1 MSKKAH
7 LESYLSSDEL
17 KTRYLSAKDLVESR
31 RWHLLWLVSL
41 DWSIKKAAQVMG
53 YNYDYAKEIVK
64 KYNSG
69 GELGIVNRQKKGKR
83 RAYNA
88 LLTDSQLLDLKE
100 ALKTPP
106 EDEGL
111 WTGPKVARWIEKK
124 TGIEKVWNQRGWD
137 YLKKCRYS
145 MQIPRRKHRKGD
157 KDEQAAFKANLPL
170 KVQELQREN
179 PNATIE
185 VWSFDEHRLG
195 LKPIIRRIWS
205 PIGKKPIA
213 LIEHRYEW
221 LYIYGFVHPKTG
233 RTEWFIIP
241 RVNTQWFNQV
251 LQALAQATGA
261 GKDKIILIVLDQARW
276 HTSKQL
282 EIPEGIV
289 LQTLPPY
296 SPELQP
302 AERLWCLADEPLVNR
317 TFDDL
322 DELEE
327 ILAKRCCILS
337 TMTSEISALTNYH
350 WWPDPEQLGEDN
362 PVCA

>member
-7 LESYLSSDEL
+7 LEPYLNRDEL

-41 DWSIKKAAQVMG
+41 DWSIKKAAEIIG
-53 YNYDYAKEIVK
+53 YNYDYAKKIVK
-64 KYNSG
+64 NYNSL
-69 GELGIVNRQKKGKR
+69 GELGVVNRQKKGKR

-88 LLTDSQLLDLKE
+88 LLTDNQLLELIE
-100 ALKTPP
+100 ALKSPP
-106 EDEGL
+106 EDQGL

-145 MQIPRRKHRKGD
+145 MQLPRKKHRKGD
-157 KDEQAAFKANLPL
+157 KDEQAEFKANLPL

-195 LKPIIRRIWS
+195 LKPIIRRIWA
-205 PIGKKPIA
+205 PIGQKPIA
-213 LIEHRYEW
+213 VIEHRYEW
-221 LYIYGFVHPKTG
+221 LYLYGFVHPKTG
-233 RTEWFIIP
+233 QTEWFIIP

-251 LQALAQATGA
+251 LAAIAEATGA

-276 HTSKQL
+276 HTSKNL

-289 LQTLPPY
+289 LETLPPY

-317 TFDDL
+317 TFDSL

-327 ILAKRCCILS
+327 TLAQRCCRERRKNVAS
-337 TMTSEISALTNYH
+337 TGIR
-350 WWPDPEQLGEDN
+350 
-362 PVCA
+362 